1 MPELARNKR
10 TNFDYEILQKYEAG
24 IELFGFE
31 VKSVR
36 AGRLNLTGSYV
47 IIKDMEAWLFN
58 ADLPAYQAMNTP
70 LEYDPKRSRKL
81 LLNKKEIR
89 ELITKTKESNL
100 TVIPIS
106 CYTKGNLIKL
116 SIGLAKPK
124 KKADKRESIKK
135 RETER
140 EIRRYIK

>member
-10 TNFDYEILQKYEAG
+10 ANFDYEILQKYEAG

-58 ADLPAYQAMNTP
+58 ADLPAYQALNTP
-70 LEYDPKRSRKL
+70 LEYDSKRTRKL

-89 ELITKTKESNL
+89 ELITKTKEAHL
-100 TVIPIS
+100 TVVPIS

-135 RETER
+135 RDVER
-140 EIRRYIK
+140 EIRRHK